1 MLLVSGVR
9 IVEIMIKNVVC
20 DFVVE
25 MYIVVV

>member
-1 MLLVSGVR
+1 MLLVLGVR

-20 DFVVE
+20 DFIVE